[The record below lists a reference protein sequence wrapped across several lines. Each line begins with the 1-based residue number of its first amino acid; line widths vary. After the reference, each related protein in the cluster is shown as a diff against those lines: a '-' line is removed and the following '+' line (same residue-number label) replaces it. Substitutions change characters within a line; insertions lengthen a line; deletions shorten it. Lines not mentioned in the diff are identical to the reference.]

1 MQQSTKCLTLLE
13 VVFLLQKGG
22 TKRPFQFDSDHWN
35 ELVDSDSWD
44 PMILKEKKEKEHHNR
59 DKKPK
64 ERKFKTPGTGMLD
77 YEENLKIFKK
87 GGSGEFWIP

>member
-1 MQQSTKCLTLLE
+1 M
-13 VVFLLQKGG
+13 
-22 TKRPFQFDSDHWN
+22 RPHDSQG
-35 ELVDSDSWD
+35 
-44 PMILKEKKEKEHHNR
+44 KKEKEHHNR